1 MLLEEAALLAEI
13 GRAVDELSGDRAAV
27 LAALPARLGR
37 PVDDEAAGL
46 VDDFLAGLM

>member
-1 MLLEEAALLAEI
+1 MLEEAALLAEI

-27 LAALPARLGR
+27 LAARLGR